1 MLVTTSATR
10 IPKRRKQTSSA
21 HCSTQVRN
29 SMTFKWAFVGD
40 LQIPYQDNRAV
51 ELFFKVMK
59 AWKPDAIDV
68 VGDIDDQLE
77 YSTFSDGTTDDFFN
91 RLNANHKVNQKVL
104 EAAAKAGEEITVD
117 LEPVNPLPFIKAN
130 ALGARNFYEDLR
142 ADHPNADIHN
152 SLGNHD
158 IRIFKYID
166 RKAPDYKEEITPNML
181 WGLDDL
187 GIKWRLY
194 ELPPFERFAGIY
206 VHHGAT
212 TTTTG
217 LAVKSDIETYGV
229 SLVRGH
235 DHRGGVVYKSYPMTG
250 NSLVGMGTGHLCSP
264 GTYGLKYTVN
274 PAWEKGF
281 GIAHVIDGKAFLQ
294 FIPIRSTDQGL
305 TCIVDGKVFVN

>member
-1 MLVTTSATR
+1 MTNTG
-10 IPKRRKQTSSA
+10 
-21 HCSTQVRN
+21 
-29 SMTFKWAFVGD
+29 TFKWAFVGD
-40 LQIPYQDNRAV
+40 LQIPYHDKRAV
-51 ELFFKVMK
+51 ELWLKVMK
-59 AWKPDAIDV
+59 EWKPDAIDI

-91 RLNANHKVNQKVL
+91 QLTSNQKANAKLL
-104 EAAAKAGEEITVD
+104 EKIAKEEGEAVVEGNTL
-117 LEPVNPLPFIKAN
+117 LEPVNPMPFIKAN
-130 ALGARNFYEDLR
+130 AQGAREFYTDVR
-142 ADHPNADIHN
+142 TQHPDADIHA

-166 RKAPDYKEEITPNML
+166 RKAPDYKDEITPEVL
-181 WGLDDL
+181 WGLDTL
-187 GIKWRLY
+187 GIAWRLY

-294 FIPIRSTDQGL
+294 FVPIRTTEQGL